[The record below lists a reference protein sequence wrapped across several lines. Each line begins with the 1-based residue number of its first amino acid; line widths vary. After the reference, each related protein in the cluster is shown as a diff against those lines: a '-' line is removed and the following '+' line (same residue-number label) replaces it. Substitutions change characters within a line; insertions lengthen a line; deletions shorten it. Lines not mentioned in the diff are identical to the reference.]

1 MENLRIEG
9 FKCFSS
15 ENIALGNITILT
27 GNNGAGKSSVIQA
40 LLLLCE
46 IVERCSKP
54 TADPNKWSCNDNEV
68 LLNDYHHLQLGEF
81 DDIINVDSSEM
92 HLGIDGLKV
101 QLSQGSSGD
110 RCTVCV
116 SGINAEQW
124 PTYLTTHDFYYLNAE
139 RRGPRM
145 QSDIKPMPRLDCG
158 DCGEWSGNV
167 LLDVSRTFPKV
178 VAERL
183 FEDEGPTNFN
193 IQVDLWMS
201 HIFSEVSIKSEQIT
215 PQMCRIRLRSP
226 HTVSTAP
233 NTGFGYTYSLPI
245 VIDCLLAGKGSLL
258 IIENPEAHLHPKA
271 QSNMGFFLG
280 KMAASGLK
288 IVVETHS
295 EHIVNGIRR
304 ASLSNFGLNPEDVAI
319 HFFTG
324 DPNGCKS
331 KLITIDDNGNL
342 SDFPVDFFDQV
353 RQDML
358 EIMRLAGKRNS
369 KH

>member
-1 MENLRIEG
+1 MEILRIEG
-9 FKCFSS
+9 FKCLIS

-40 LLLLCE
+40 LLLLRE
-46 IVERCSKP
+46 IIERCAKH
-54 TADPNKWSCNDNEV
+54 TAEPNKRSCNEV
-68 LLNDYHHLQLGEF
+68 QLNDYHHLQLGEF

-92 HLGIDGLKV
+92 SLGIDGQTV
-101 QLSQGSSGD
+101 QLLQGSSSD

-116 SGINAEQW
+116 SDLNTERW
-124 PTYLTTHDFYYLNAE
+124 PTYLTTNDFYYLNAE

-145 QSDIKPMPRLDCG
+145 YSDIKPMPRLDCG

-167 LLDVSRTFPKV
+167 LLEASRTFPKV
-178 VAERL
+178 VAGRL
-183 FEDEGPTNFN
+183 YEAGGPTNFN

-215 PQMCRIRLRSP
+215 PQVCQIKLRGS

-245 VIDCLLAGKGSLL
+245 VIDCLLAGKGSML

-304 ASLSNFGLNPEDVAI
+304 ASLSNFGLNTEDVAI
-319 HFFTG
+319 HFFSG
-324 DPNGCKS
+324 SLNGRKS

-369 KH
+369 IH